1 MPNLA
6 AYFARI
12 LLGLRTMARARTLP
26 DAAAATML
34 FALSAY
40 LIRASQ
46 RFESLHARWLAGK
59 LRPATP
65 RTLPARP
72 RPARP
77 QPDPAL
83 NPARPRLTR
92 SRGWLRRALGPDAG
106 NFGHQI
112 VHMMLRPD
120 MPAFLAAAPQAARIL
135 RPILNLLAT
144 DLPAELALPP
154 RPPRPRKP
162 RAPRPPAPE
171 IRWGKYDLRAIRR
184 YSPGRIPKPF
194 SKTA

>member
-26 DAAAATML
+26 DAAAAAML

-40 LIRASQ
+40 LDRAAQ
-46 RFESLHARWLAGK
+46 RFARLHASWLAGT

-65 RTLPARP
+65 RTLPAKP
-72 RPARP
+72 RPARTE
-77 QPDPAL
+77 PDPAL

-120 MPAFLAAAPQAARIL
+120 MPAFLAAAPQAGRIL

-154 RPPRPRKP
+154 RPPRIRTP
-162 RAPRPPAPE
+162 RAPRPPTPD
-171 IRWGKYDLRAIRR
+171 IRWGKHNLRAIRR
-184 YSPGRIPKPF
+184 YSPGRIPKPI

>member
-1 MPNLA
+1 MNNLA

-40 LIRASQ
+40 LIRATQ
-46 RFESLHARWLAGK
+46 RFERLHARWLAGT

-72 RPARP
+72 RPART

-135 RPILNLLAT
+135 RPILHLLAT

-154 RPPRPRKP
+154 RPRRARAPKP
-162 RAPRPPAPE
+162 PRPPAPE
-171 IRWGKYDLRAIRR
+171 PRWGKHSLRAIRR
-184 YSPGRIPKPF
+184 YSPGRIPRPS
-194 SKTA
+194 SKSA